1 MTPSLLKS
9 LGNDVPHSVKHLLLG
24 GEAFPDLEFP
34 VRTNLKIY
42 NIYGLTEMSVWQS
55 LVNVLPINNQS
66 ITPVP
71 ICQKKNLLR
80 DTEVKVCADG
90 EIVVFSKTRSCCV
103 DGIWQFEVK
112 TKDLGF
118 QKENG
123 YIYYKGRLDQDVF
136 KIHGRRLSVNEIQAK
151 WTEVFQATSY
161 CVLTDEKRLLAYV
174 IIKVNRIFLLL
185 LFFN

>member
-9 LGNDVPHSVKHLLLG
+9 LGSDVPHSVKHLLLG
-24 GEAFPDLEFP
+24 GEAFPDLQFP
-34 VRTNLKIY
+34 VRTDLKIY

-71 ICQKKNLLR
+71 ICQEKNLLR

-118 QKENG
+118 KKENG
-123 YIYYKGRLDQDVF
+123 CIYYKGRLDQDVF

-161 CVLTDEKRLLAYV
+161 CVLTEEKRLLAYV
-174 IIKVNRIFLLL
+174 ITKVNRITMS
-185 LFFN
+185 FFK